1 MAKAVRALSKSSPKE
16 AVRQGP
22 VQADGSFSIP
32 VPDDG
37 TRYDLWAIGMGATH
51 YGHVSGVDGVSAVRI
66 RLVPGGSIDGRVDGI
81 DEADVKSVW
90 ILARNEI
97 GLSTYARLKEDRTWT
112 LSGLPDGPWTLTLG
126 GRGGYTTQTMEG
138 VANGTSG
145 YVVQASK

>member
-1 MAKAVRALSKSSPKE
+1 M
-16 AVRQGP
+16 
-22 VQADGSFSIP
+22 
-32 VPDDG
+32 
-37 TRYDLWAIGMGATH
+37 
-51 YGHVSGVDGVSAVRI
+51 
-66 RLVPGGSIDGRVDGI
+66 
-81 DEADVKSVW
+81 KSVW